1 MQAGKNEI
9 IVHAWAVEE
18 TPWTYEPS
26 QQIEVGNDQSSLS
39 KVIAACV
46 STASMNIAITQLSRK
61 PVNESYGNTLQ
72 YPMCD
77 SWILKTSES
86 LPLFMGQPTRCEIYF
101 LLVTIITCLHWS
113 CIFSLFNQPRWKNKY
128 LFNIVAATLIT
139 LLPLATITRDSTAV
153 FLQFLPIVTDVYI
166 LGAVIMDYV
175 RDREPR
181 LRNVA

>member
-72 YPMCD
+72 YPVM
-77 SWILKTSES
+77 
-86 LPLFMGQPTRCEIYF
+86 
-101 LLVTIITCLHWS
+101 
-113 CIFSLFNQPRWKNKY
+113 
-128 LFNIVAATLIT
+128 
-139 LLPLATITRDSTAV
+139 LLP
-153 FLQFLPIVTDVYI
+153 PC
-166 LGAVIMDYV
+166 
-175 RDREPR
+175 
-181 LRNVA
+181 LRNKDNSNGREDRCAIRGS